1 MDAGADFYADFL
13 LLFLSQIWHSSCQDP
28 GQGLRDGEAK
38 HVCTAETIFER
49 RPSEKLL
56 HSRGKSGMLLLITE
70 RTAGGRG
77 WWGGL

>member
-13 LLFLSQIWHSSCQDP
+13 LLLSQIWHSSCKDP

-38 HVCTAETIFER
+38 HVYTAETIFKR

-56 HSRGKSGMLLLITE
+56 QSRGKSGMLLLIAE
-70 RTAGGRG
+70 RTAGG
-77 WWGGL
+77 GGSCKWK